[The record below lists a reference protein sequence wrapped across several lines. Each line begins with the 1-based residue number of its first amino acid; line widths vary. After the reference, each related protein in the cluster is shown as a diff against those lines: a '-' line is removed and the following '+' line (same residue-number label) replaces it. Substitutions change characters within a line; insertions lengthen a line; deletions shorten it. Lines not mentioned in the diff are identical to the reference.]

1 MKGKRTLFKFMIAS
15 AFAAGV
21 FLIPVN
27 AGAVETEP
35 VAASPA
41 AADPAAAYD
50 GQTMSKG
57 VLIEGTDVSGMTF
70 EEAAKVAEGYAE
82 KFKDVSF
89 TLKVPDGRSVQAKG
103 ADLGLLSGDTE
114 VVQRAMR
121 YGKTGNP
128 LERYLAVKRSEAGK
142 TADFPLSLR
151 ADYTKVNAYV
161 ESIAPSLKTEVKD
174 HDLKRENGKFVFIE
188 GTPGVTVDAAQSATT
203 IVDYIAHSWDGSNAS
218 IDLVTTVVQPKGD
231 AEKLK
236 AVKDV
241 LGTYTTNYY
250 GSTVGRRNNIQVG
263 TKNVSGR
270 LMYPGDTL
278 SVSTAMQKR
287 TVENGYM
294 EASAYENGATVD
306 ALGGGI
312 CQVST
317 TLYNAVIRAELEV
330 VERSP
335 HSMTVS
341 YVEPSMDAAIS
352 DGIKDFVFRNSSDY
366 PIYIEGVAG
375 ESSVT
380 FTVFGHETRPANRKV
395 DFESQIL
402 ETVEPDNVFRANGD
416 LPVGTVSKVSG
427 AHTGYTAQLLKIVTV
442 DGVEQSRT
450 VFNKSKY
457 RATENIY
464 DIATASSRPEA
475 TAAMNAAIGSQ
486 DLATIQA
493 AAAQWDEAAY
503 QAQQAAQQAAQQQ
516 PAAPAEPAAP
526 ADPAAPAQ

>member
-1 MKGKRTLFKFMIAS
+1 MPKDVIIMMKKGNLFKFLISS
-15 AFAAGV
+15 AFAAGAL
-21 FLIPVN
+21 LIPAN
-27 AGAVETEP
+27 AFAAPDTEN
-35 VAASPA
+35 
-41 AADPAAAYD
+41 PAAAYA

-70 EEAAKVAEGYAE
+70 DEAAVVAEGYAE

-89 TLKVPDGRSVQAKG
+89 TLRVPDGRSVVAKG
-103 ADLGLLSGDTE
+103 SDLGLLSGDTE
-114 VVQRAMR
+114 VVERAMR

-128 LERYLAVKRSEAGK
+128 LERYIATRRSEAGK

-151 ADYTKVNAYV
+151 ADYTTVNNYV
-161 ESIAPSLKTEVKD
+161 EGIAPSLKTEVKE
-174 HDLKRENGKFVFIE
+174 HDLKRENGQFIFIE
-188 GTPGVTVDAAQSATT
+188 GTPGITVDVAQSATT

-218 IDLVTTVVQPKGD
+218 IDLVTAVVQPKGD

-263 TKNVSGR
+263 TKNVNGK
-270 LMYPGDTL
+270 LMLPGDTL

-294 EASAYENGATVD
+294 EASAYENGATID

-352 DGIKDFVFRNSSDY
+352 DGIKDFVFRNDSDY
-366 PIYIEGVAG
+366 PVYIEGIAG

-402 ETVEPDNVFRANGD
+402 ETVEPDNIFRANGD
-416 LPVGTVSKVSG
+416 LPAGTVSRVSS

-442 DGVEQSRT
+442 DGVEQSRA

-464 DIATASSRPEA
+464 DVGIASSRPEA
-475 TAAMNAAIGSQ
+475 TAAMNAAIASQ

-503 QAQQAAQQAAQQQ
+503 QAQQAAQQPAQPD
-516 PAAPAEPAAP
+516 PAAPP
-526 ADPAAPAQ
+526 ADPAAPAPAQ

>member
-1 MKGKRTLFKFMIAS
+1 MMKKGKLLKFLITS

-27 AGAVETEP
+27 ANATTETAEP
-35 VAASPA
+35 ATTA
-41 AADPAAAYD
+41 AATATSDFA

-70 EEAAKVAEGYAE
+70 EEAAHVADAYAE
-82 KFKDVSF
+82 KFKDVTFS
-89 TLKVPDGRSVQAKG
+89 LRVPDGRSVEAKG
-103 ADLGLLSGDTE
+103 SDLGLLSGDNE

-128 LERYLAVKRSEAGK
+128 LERYLAIKRSEAGQ

-151 ADYTKVNAYV
+151 ADYTKVNSYV

-174 HDLKRENGKFVFIE
+174 NDLKRENGKFVFIE
-188 GTPGVTVDAAQSATT
+188 GTPGVTVDTAQSAAA
-203 IVDYIAHSWDGSNAS
+203 IVDYIAHSWDGANAS

-263 TKNVSGR
+263 TKNVNGK

-366 PIYIEGVAG
+366 PIFIEGVAG

-402 ETVEPDNVFRANGD
+402 ETVEPDNIFRANGD
-416 LPVGTVSKVSG
+416 LPVGTVSRVSS

-442 DGVEQSRT
+442 DGVEQTRS

-464 DIATASSRPEA
+464 DVGTASVRPEA
-475 TAAMNAAIGSQ
+475 SAAMNAAIGSQ

-493 AAAQWDEAAY
+493 AAAQWNEEAY
-503 QAQQAAQQAAQQQ
+503 LEQQAAQQAAQ
-516 PAAPAEPAAP
+516 PAAQP

>member
-1 MKGKRTLFKFMIAS
+1 MMKKGKLLKFLITS

-27 AGAVETEP
+27 ANATTETAEP
-35 VAASPA
+35 ATTA
-41 AADPAAAYD
+41 AATATSDFA

-70 EEAAKVAEGYAE
+70 EEAAQVADAYAE
-82 KFKDVSF
+82 KFKDVTFS
-89 TLKVPDGRSVQAKG
+89 LRVPDGRSVEAKG
-103 ADLGLLSGDTE
+103 ADLGLLSGDNE

-128 LERYLAVKRSEAGK
+128 LERYLAIKRSEAGQ

-151 ADYTKVNAYV
+151 ADYTKVNSYV

-174 HDLKRENGKFVFIE
+174 NDLKRENGKFVFIE
-188 GTPGVTVDAAQSATT
+188 GTPGVTVDPAQSAAA
-203 IVDYIAHSWDGSNAS
+203 IVDYIAHSWDGANAS
-218 IDLVTTVVQPKGD
+218 IDLVTTVVQPRGD

-263 TKNVSGR
+263 TKNVNGK

-366 PIYIEGVAG
+366 PIFIEGVAG

-402 ETVEPDNVFRANGD
+402 ETVEPDNIFRANGD
-416 LPVGTVSKVSG
+416 LPVGTVSRVSS

-442 DGVEQSRT
+442 DGVEQTRS

-464 DIATASSRPEA
+464 DVGTASVRPEA
-475 TAAMNAAIGSQ
+475 SAAMNAAIGSQ

-493 AAAQWDEAAY
+493 AAAQWNEEAY
-503 QAQQAAQQAAQQQ
+503 LQQQAAQQAAQ
-516 PAAPAEPAAP
+516 P

>member
-1 MKGKRTLFKFMIAS
+1 
-15 AFAAGV
+15 
-21 FLIPVN
+21 
-27 AGAVETEP
+27 
-35 VAASPA
+35 
-41 AADPAAAYD
+41 
-50 GQTMSKG
+50 MSKG

-89 TLKVPDGRSVQAKG
+89 TLRVPDGRSVEAKG
-103 ADLGLLSGDTE
+103 SDLGLLSGDTE

-151 ADYTKVNAYV
+151 ADYTKVNSYV

-174 HDLKRENGKFVFIE
+174 NDLKRENGQFVFIE
-188 GTPGVTVDAAQSATT
+188 GTPGVTVDPAQSAAT

-263 TKNVSGR
+263 TKNVSGK

-464 DIATASSRPEA
+464 DIGTASSRPEA

-503 QAQQAAQQAAQQQ
+503 QAQQAAQQQQQ